1 MATAKVSWVSGMNG
15 SYVLHVEPE
24 HECFREFDGVRFSVY
39 REAQNVANAI
49 KRSVANAKT
58 SRTV

>member
-1 MATAKVSWVSGMNG
+1 MANAPVAWVSGTNG

-24 HECFREFDGVRFSVY
+24 HECFREFDRIRFSVY
-39 REAQNVANAI
+39 REAQNVANSI